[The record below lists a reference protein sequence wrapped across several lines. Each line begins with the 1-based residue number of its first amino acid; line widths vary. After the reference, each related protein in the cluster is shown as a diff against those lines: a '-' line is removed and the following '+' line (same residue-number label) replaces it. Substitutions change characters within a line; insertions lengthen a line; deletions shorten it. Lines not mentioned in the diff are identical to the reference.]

1 MKVLTACIIVLAL
14 AGVLISAMA
23 LKEHYSNE
31 ASPCKINDKWDC
43 GAVNHSPYAVFH
55 GFPVAG
61 IGIMGYAMIIALAG
75 RARLVTAIAAVIGLG
90 FALWLTQIEARVLL
104 VWCIY
109 CVSSQIIIFLIAV
122 LAVIEAIM
130 ARRRANA

>member
-1 MKVLTACIIVLAL
+1 MKFLTAAIIVLAL
-14 AGVLISAMA
+14 AGVMVSAMA

-31 ASPCKINDKWDC
+31 ASPCQINDKWDC

-61 IGIMGYAMIIALAG
+61 IGIMGYALLIALAG
-75 RARLVTAIAAVIGLG
+75 RLRIATAIAAVIGLG

-104 VWCIY
+104 VWCVY
-109 CVSSQIIIFLIAV
+109 CVSSQVIIFTIAV
-122 LAVIEAIM
+122 LAVIAAIM
-130 ARRRANA
+130 GRRRTTA

>member
-122 LAVIEAIM
+122 LATIEAIM
-130 ARRRANA
+130 GRRRANA